1 MGLRA
6 IRLLAASMMRSAKAK
21 TMLMTVPVTIHIAA
35 GLFWLTSM
43 FASNVLKTG
52 RHRLLVS
59 DCVT

>member
-1 MGLRA
+1 
-6 IRLLAASMMRSAKAK
+6 
-21 TMLMTVPVTIHIAA
+21 MLMTVPVTIHIAA

-59 DCVT
+59 DCITMKPSVAVDKVTMAPAVSG